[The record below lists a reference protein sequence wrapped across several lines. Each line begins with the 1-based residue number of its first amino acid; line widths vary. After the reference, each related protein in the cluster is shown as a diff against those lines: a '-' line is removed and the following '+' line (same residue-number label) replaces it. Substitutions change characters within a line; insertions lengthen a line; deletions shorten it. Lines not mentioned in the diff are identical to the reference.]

1 MACKSQRPPAHD
13 ISEPGAGT
21 SQLLQIPVLMDIP
34 KLVAGTSQPLQTPAH
49 ADLQQQKDSD
59 VVGRNEKS
67 DPEKVAEVKRKDLER
82 YHARKKLVAD
92 MNAREHRIMK
102 RKWQQANKKRR
113 EKKQMLENV
122 PLDTPALSPIPENPQ
137 IRPHSA
143 TPTLSEASSARGR
156 KKVKRDRSKMYRDNI
171 K

>member
-1 MACKSQRPPAHD
+1 MKTKKPLSAAER
-13 ISEPGAGT
+13 
-21 SQLLQIPVLMDIP
+21 QLRCQE
-34 KLVAGTSQPLQTPAH
+34 K
-49 ADLQQQKDSD
+49 
-59 VVGRNEKS
+59 RKS

-92 MNAREHRIMK
+92 INAKKHRIMK

-113 EKKQMLENV
+113 KKKQMLENV
-122 PLDTPALSPIPENPQ
+122 LLATPALSPIPENPQ

-143 TPTLSEASSARGR
+143 KPTLSEASSARGR

-171 K
+171 KLQEKIEQLEKKP